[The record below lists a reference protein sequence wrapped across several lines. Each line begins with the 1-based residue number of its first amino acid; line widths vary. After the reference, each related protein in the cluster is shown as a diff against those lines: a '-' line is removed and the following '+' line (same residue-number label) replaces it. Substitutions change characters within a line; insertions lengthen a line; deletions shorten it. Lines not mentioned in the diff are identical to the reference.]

1 MDSRVRGL
9 PKSLRCNYGTDLGE
23 AKKPARPEIVP
34 CRAFS
39 KAVFV
44 EYQPFRSVPDFLEIP
59 LCGNDEEVPSA
70 KPIPSFSRTRESRAL
85 SVTLHLRGAFI
96 SVVDI
101 IHFCTLTMH

>member
-23 AKKPARPEIVP
+23 AKQPARPEIVP

-59 LCGNDEEVPSA
+59 LCGNDGFGRAYSEVSVL
-70 KPIPSFSRTRESRAL
+70 RTTAIQRIGPRA
-85 SVTLHLRGAFI
+85 S
-96 SVVDI
+96 S
-101 IHFCTLTMH
+101 